1 MVPSYETYRDYR
13 EGKLFPSI
21 GKAMVAAAKVNW
33 FGAIYTF
40 TQTSEGVLLQMA
52 KDQSN
57 KIEKSVDVLI
67 DDADAV
73 EEKLAQ
79 IRKAMM
85 SRKRTQPAKPNN
97 VMKVIL
103 GDEEYEKYL
112 INEEIRAAADEYD
125 VPSIWKQTDIL
136 DF

>member
-1 MVPSYETYRDYR
+1 MLPSYETYRDYR
-13 EGKLFPSI
+13 EGKLFPSL
-21 GKAMVAAAKVNW
+21 GKAMIAAEKVNW

-40 TQTSEGVLLQMA
+40 TQTSDGVLLQMA

-57 KIEKSVDVLI
+57 TKEKNIEGLI

-97 VMKVIL
+97 VMKMIL
-103 GDEEYEKYL
+103 GDEEYEKCL
-112 INEEIRAAADEYD
+112 INEVIKAVADEFD